1 MEALI
6 YLAKSTAILSLF
18 FLVYELFLKKE
29 TYFHANR
36 VFLLLGIL
44 VAAILPAFT
53 YTTFIEIEPIVGELV
68 KVPVV
73 EKASVE
79 VAEETGI
86 IAFLKG
92 LNYGTVFV
100 FIYLAGVAFFFTKF
114 TLSLVR
120 LKTLVKNTGT
130 AEYQNGIRYIRTTMI
145 TSPFAYFK
153 TIVFNPEMLKE
164 QEIES
169 ILKHEEA
176 HVKNFHS
183 VDILVGHLV
192 AYLNWF
198 NPIAWFYRKRISE
211 NLEFLADMEATR
223 DLTDIKEYQY
233 ALLNAATPLV
243 NPILPVN
250 SFQGSFIKRR
260 ILMMQKNRSSK
271 LATIKLAII
280 LPVLIGFFVGFQ
292 TESQAITVD
301 SIIEHDSE
309 KDSTYIKRIDD
320 KTLLIRISPKTDLWT
335 LEEIRKLLKN
345 TYEIDFM
352 YNKLEYNDNQ
362 QISFIE
368 LEIED
373 TGISS
378 TSVVNYFKSEIDKN
392 SNSIK
397 PLTMQVTY
405 SIIHGAEISESLT
418 NEDGEVFTHEM
429 ILTYNVA
436 ATKKHS
442 TKTTHR
448 KNTLSDGNLN
458 ESIEKDR
465 RSGNRDSNDSEPTST
480 EGVKD
485 IILFFDSETERTDT
499 IIVPQPIKKAV
510 TDTILIKDTETGKT
524 DTIIVQSE
532 PVKKPV
538 TDTILMKNPDT
549 GKIDTIII
557 ESAPKQ

>member
-92 LNYGTVFV
+92 LNYGTVYV

-183 VDILVGHLV
+183 VDIIVGHLV

-271 LATIKLAII
+271 LATIKLAIV
-280 LPVLIGFFVGFQ
+280 LPILIGFFVGFQ

-448 KNTLSDGNLN
+448 KNTLSDGNLH